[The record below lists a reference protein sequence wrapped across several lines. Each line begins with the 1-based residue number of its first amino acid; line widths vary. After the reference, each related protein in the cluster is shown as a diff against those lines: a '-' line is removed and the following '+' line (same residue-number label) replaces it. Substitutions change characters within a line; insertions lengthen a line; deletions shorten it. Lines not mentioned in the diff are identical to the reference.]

1 VGATLAEVSRSDEP
15 ITLPNGLSAYGANIG
30 DVRQYQF
37 IRDYFEHGMSVWP
50 GMTAI
55 DAGANVGLF
64 SLELLQRCGGDAR
77 LLAFEPMPASFA
89 HLERNVRELF
99 PESQVRCFRAALG
112 AEQRETTVYFRPRAP
127 VLSSI
132 RADSVVPDWGAHA
145 DALLAPNPPPE
156 FRDVLPDR
164 ARRLP
169 RAVLRPLL
177 IAAGRWMHRK
187 VEPLP
192 CTITTLSRVIEDERL
207 ESVDFLKIDVEGAEL
222 ELLNGIET
230 RHWPLIQALVAE
242 VHDVDGR
249 LAHMRAMLER
259 EGFAEISTEQD
270 WVNLGT
276 DVFMLYARRATPTP

>member
-1 VGATLAEVSRSDEP
+1 VSRSDKR
-15 ITLPNGLSAYGANIG
+15 ITLPNGLSVYGANIG

-37 IRDYFEHGMSVWP
+37 ILDYFEHGMSVWP

-77 LLAFEPMPASFA
+77 LLAFEPMPVSFA
-89 HLERNVRELF
+89 HLERNVREHF
-99 PESQVRCFRAALG
+99 PESQVRIFRAALG
-112 AEQRETTVYFRPRAP
+112 AQRQETTGYFRPRAP
-127 VLSSI
+127 VLSSL
-132 RADSVVPDWGAHA
+132 RPDSVVPDWGAHV

-164 ARRLP
+164 VRRLP

-177 IAAGRWMHRK
+177 IAAGKWMHRK
-187 VEPLP
+187 VELHP

-207 ESVDFLKIDVEGAEL
+207 ESVDLLKIDVEGAEL
-222 ELLNGIET
+222 EMLNGIET

-242 VHDVDGR
+242 VHNVDGR

-276 DVFMLYARRATPTP
+276 DVFMLYARRAAPTP